1 MVLGLVIGVIAAVV
15 GGLSYKAA
23 RDAQKA
29 AKKAA
34 EAMAGV
40 LVNKESNIEAI
51 PVIYGERRV
60 GGTRVFVHTQGG
72 EKNEYLYICLVLCE
86 GEIQSISDIEL
97 DDRPITDARYTGLYS
112 YQTFTGTD
120 TQTASSLLSATNKWG
135 SSHKL
140 SGIAYIAM
148 RLKWDQDVF
157 SGIPD
162 ITALV
167 RGKKVYNPSTGT
179 TAYSTNAALCIRD
192 YLTNTR
198 YGKGLSSS
206 EINDTAF
213 NQAVT
218 DIANFTVTEYSGG
231 PSGVQLFECNAVI
244 DTDDPIFQ
252 NLEKMLIGCK
262 GFLPYQD
269 GRYALYIDKST
280 SSVMTLD
287 ESKIIGGI
295 SVQSEKKEDKF
306 NRIICKFPNPQT
318 NWQPDQAIWPDAGST
333 EETTFLSADDGEVL
347 VDEVDLETITS
358 YYAARDFAR
367 IFCLRSRNALRT
379 ALTATSEALNLRVG
393 DVVSIT
399 HSTPAWTAKPFQV
412 ESVVLR
418 YDGTVDLQ
426 CVEYD
431 STIYAYDP
439 AAEEYTYDDTE
450 LPDPFDVAPPTN
462 LSVVE
467 TTALGDD
474 GTVAPALKAT
484 WTAADDAFVD
494 LYDVVLENTTDSTSA
509 SYQTNDTQYV
519 LAPVIVGKSYLVK
532 VRSVN
537 SLGIRSDFITQS
549 YSPNGDT
556 TAPGVPT
563 SLTANG
569 GYKVITLSWS
579 NPTDTDLR
587 QIEIQVWSGY
597 NWQDLA
603 VTSGEVFV
611 HYVNSFGTGRYYR
624 VRAVDFSGNASAYT
638 GSVYAETEFVDNSAF
653 EDGIVDF
660 FESQGAYPIENGSSL
675 PTGYT
680 SSDAGKLFFL
690 TTNGKLYRWT
700 GSAWTL
706 AVVNLGDQAGQ
717 ITETQI
723 TDDAITAPKLAAN
736 SVVTASMVA
745 GTIDADRLLANSITG
760 GLIAAS
766 GIITQTA
773 QINDGLITNAKIGN
787 LAVDTAKIASAAVE
801 TIKIGDE
808 AVTIPDGDSD
818 NSISVNCV
826 NSFQVLDSDYLYL
839 SDWTSTDQ
847 PSALLL
853 GGFVG
858 YVGTNTFGQTS
869 GPATVYIRFIFDWKN
884 TTGTWISGDSVVGQA
899 FNNTIGVQSLTN
911 GFGGSAVTTHKVDVP
926 TWSRGFRI
934 RIQGRNEAYSG
945 TSSRKADRYGYFVL
959 GSKR

>member
-40 LVNKESNIEAI
+40 LVNKESNIQAI

-72 EKNEYLYICLVLCE
+72 DKNEYLYICLVLCE
-86 GEIQSISDIEL
+86 GEVESITDIEI
-97 DDRPITDARYTGLYS
+97 DDRPITDARYTGLTS

-120 TQTASSLLSATNKWG
+120 TQSASSLLSATSKWG
-135 SSHKL
+135 SNHKL
-140 SGIAYIAM
+140 SGIAYIAI

-167 RGKKVYNPSTGT
+167 RGKKVYNPSDGT
-179 TAYSTNAALCIRD
+179 TAYSSNAALCIRD
-192 YLTNTR
+192 YLTNSR
-198 YGKGLSSS
+198 YGKGLSSG

-213 NQAVT
+213 IQATT

-231 PSGVQLFECNAVI
+231 PSGVQLFHTNAVL

-252 NLEKMLIGCK
+252 NLEKLLIGCK

-269 GRYALYIDKST
+269 GKYSLYIDQAT

-295 SVQSEKKEDKF
+295 SIQSEKKEDKF
-306 NRIICKFPNPQT
+306 NRVICKFPNPET

-333 EETTFLSADDGEVL
+333 EETTFLSEDDDEVL

-379 ALTATSEALNLRVG
+379 SITATSEALNLRVG
-393 DVVSIT
+393 DVVAIT
-399 HSTPAWTAKPFQV
+399 HSTPGWTAKPFQV
-412 ESVVLR
+412 EQVALK

-439 AAEEYTYDDTE
+439 ASEEQTYDDTD

-462 LSVVE
+462 LSLTE
-467 TTALGDD
+467 TTTLASD
-474 GTVAPALKAT
+474 GTVAPALLAT
-484 WTAADDAFVD
+484 WTAADDSFVD

-509 SYQTNDTQYV
+509 SYQTNDTQFL
-519 LAPVIVGKSYLVK
+519 LAPVIVTKSYLVK

-537 SLGIRSDFITQS
+537 SLGIRSSFITQS
-549 YSPNGDT
+549 YTPGGDT

-563 SLTANG
+563 NLIAYG

-579 NPTDTDLR
+579 NPTDTDLK
-587 QIEIQVWSGY
+587 QIRVQIWNGSAWE
-597 NWQDLA
+597 DLA
-603 VTSGEVFV
+603 VGMGESFTHFV
-611 HYVNSFGTGRYYR
+611 NGFGITKYYR
-624 VRAVDFSGNASAYT
+624 IRAEDFSGNASAYT
-638 GSVYAETEFVDNSAF
+638 AYVEATTEFVDNSAF
-653 EDGIVDF
+653 EDGIVDL
-660 FESQGAYPIENGSSL
+660 FESQGAYPIENGANL

-680 SSDAGKLFFL
+680 SGDAGKLFFR
-690 TTNGKLYRWT
+690 TTDGKLYRWT
-700 GSAWTL
+700 GSAWTAAIVDL
-706 AVVNLGDQAGQ
+706 PDLSGQ
-717 ITETQI
+717 ITTTQI
-723 TDDAITAPKLAAN
+723 EDDAITTPKITAGAI
-736 SVVTASMVA
+736 TASEIA
-745 GTIDADRLLANSITG
+745 GTTITGDKIVANTITG
-760 GLIAAS
+760 GLLAAS
-766 GIITQTA
+766 GVITQTA
-773 QINDGLITNAKIGN
+773 QINDGLITNAKIAN
-787 LAVDTAKIASAAVE
+787 LAVDTAKIVDAAVE
-801 TIKIGDE
+801 TLKIDGE
-808 AVTIPDGDSD
+808 AVTIPDGDDASV
-818 NSISVNCV
+818 SVNV
-826 NSFQVLDSDYLYL
+826 ANAFTNVDSTYLYM
-839 SDWTSTDQ
+839 STWGVNDA
-847 PSALLL
+847 PSALILA
-853 GGFVG
+853 GHVQ
-858 YVGTNTFGQTS
+858 YQGTDTS
-869 GPATVYIRFIFDWKN
+869 GSSSRPATGYIRFAWDWRTN
-884 TTGTWISGDSVVGQA
+884 TGTYTAGTN
-899 FNNTIGVQSLTN
+899 FNSTIGVQSLAQ
-911 GFGGSAVTTHKVDVP
+911 GFGGSAVSTTKIDVP
-926 TWSRGFRI
+926 TWSRGMRI
-934 RIQGRNEAYSG
+934 RIQGRNEATFGGSG
-945 TSSRKADRYGYFVL
+945 STSREVSRYGFSIL
-959 GSKR
+959 ASKR

>member
-1 MVLGLVIGVIAAVV
+1 MVFGLIAAVIAVAV

-23 RDAQKA
+23 RDAQKQ

-40 LVNKESNIEAI
+40 LVNKESNIQAI

-72 EKNEYLYICLVLCE
+72 DKNEYLYIALVLCE
-86 GEIQSISDIEL
+86 GEVQSITDIEL
-97 DDRPITDARYTGLYS
+97 DNKPITDARFSGLTS
-112 YQTFTGTD
+112 YQVFTGTD
-120 TQTASSLLSATNKWG
+120 GQSASSLLSATNKWG

-140 SGIAYIAM
+140 SGIAYIAL
-148 RLKWDQDVF
+148 RLKWDQDAF

-179 TAYSTNAALCIRD
+179 TAYSSNAALCIRD

-198 YGKGLSSS
+198 YGKGLSSGQ
-206 EINDTAF
+206 INDTAF

-218 DIANFTVTEYSGG
+218 DLANFTVTEYSGG

-269 GRYALYIDKST
+269 GKYSLYIDQSS

-287 ESKIIGGI
+287 ESKIVGGI
-295 SVQSEKKEDKF
+295 SIQSERKEDKF
-306 NRIICKFPNPQT
+306 NRVICKFPNPQT
-318 NWQPDQAIWPDAGST
+318 DYQPDQAIWPDPGST
-333 EETTFLSADDGEVL
+333 EETTFLSEDDGEVL
-347 VDEVDLETITS
+347 VDEVDLDTITS
-358 YYAARDFAR
+358 FYAARDFAR

-399 HSTPAWTAKPFQV
+399 HSTPGWTAKPFQI
-412 ESVVLR
+412 ESLSLR

-431 STIYAYDP
+431 STLYAYDLSP
-439 AAEEYTYDDTE
+439 EEHTYDDTD

-462 LSVVE
+462 LSVTE
-467 TTALGDD
+467 TTTLADD
-474 GTVAPALKAT
+474 GSVLPALLAT

-494 LYDVVLENTTDSTSA
+494 LYDVVLENTTDSTSQA
-509 SYQTNDTQYV
+509 YQTNDTQYV
-519 LAPVIVGKSYLVK
+519 LAPVIANKSYLIK

-587 QIEIQVWSGY
+587 QIEIQVWNGSA
-597 NWQDLA
+597 WEDLA

-611 HYVNSFGTGRYYR
+611 HYVNSFGTLKYYR
-624 VRAVDFSGNASAYT
+624 IRAVDFSGNASAYT
-638 GSVYAETEFVDNSAF
+638 SFVSATTEFVDNSAF
-653 EDGIVDF
+653 EDGIIDF

-675 PTGYT
+675 PSGYT
-680 SSDAGKLFFL
+680 SADAGKLFFL

-700 GSAWTL
+700 GSAWTT
-706 AVVNLGDQAGQ
+706 AIVDLGDQVGQ

-723 TDDAITAPKLAAN
+723 TNDAITAPKLAAN
-736 SVVTASMVA
+736 SVVTASMQA

-760 GLIAAS
+760 GLISAS
-766 GIITQTA
+766 GIITSSA
-773 QINDGLITNAKIGN
+773 QINDALITNSKIQN
-787 LAVDTAKIASAAVE
+787 LAVDVAKIADASVE
-801 TIKIGDE
+801 TIKIDGE
-808 AVTIPDGDSD
+808 AVTIPDGDDASV
-818 NSISVNCV
+818 SVNV
-826 NSFQVLDSDYLYL
+826 ANAFANVDSGYLYL
-839 SDWTSTDQ
+839 STWTSDSR

-853 GGFVG
+853 AGHVQYLGED
-858 YVGTNTFGQTS
+858 TFGS
-869 GPATVYIRFIFDWKN
+869 SSRPATAYIRFAWDWRTSTGTY
-884 TTGTWISGDSVVGQA
+884 TTGTN
-899 FNNTIGVQSLTN
+899 FNSTIGVQSLAQ
-911 GFGGSAVTTHKVDVP
+911 GFGGSAVSTTKIDVP
-926 TWSRGFRI
+926 TWSRGMRI
-934 RIQGRNEAYSG
+934 RIQGRNEATFGGSG
-945 TSSRKADRYGYFVL
+945 STSREVSRYGFSIL
-959 GSKR
+959 ASKR